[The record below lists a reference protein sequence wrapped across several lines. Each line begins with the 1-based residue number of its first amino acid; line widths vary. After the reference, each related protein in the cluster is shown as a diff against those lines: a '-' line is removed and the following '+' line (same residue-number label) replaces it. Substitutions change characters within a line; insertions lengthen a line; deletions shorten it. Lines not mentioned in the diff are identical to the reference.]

1 MDQLISS
8 IADKLAA
15 ASNLPADQLR
25 GLLEVP
31 PDPEMGDLALPC
43 FRLAKQLEKKPP
55 EIAADCAQ
63 ALKDAGPPIASVKA
77 AGPYLNVMLDRAA
90 LAGSVLGEVA
100 ASADGLPPSRPG
112 SGKTAVIEFS
122 SPNIA
127 KPFSIALLR
136 GTALGAALARIHEAL
151 GWRVVRC
158 NYFGDWGTQFGKVI
172 VAFRKWGSEEEL
184 QSAPIKHLLELYV
197 RFQEESKGDESLD
210 DLARETFKRLEEGSA
225 EEMEMWKRFRALSV
239 KRFDEIYVRLGLK
252 FDSEEGEAHYRD
264 KVPEAAEFLR
274 SRGLLEESQGAQVV
288 NLEPHKLGVMLVL
301 KSDDASIYASRDVAA
316 ARDRY
321 ARWKFDRLI
330 YVVGADQKL
339 HFKQLFKTLDL
350 AGCEWAA
357 DCRHVD
363 FGMVLIGGEKMAT
376 RAGRIVLLAD
386 VLADAAAKAREII
399 VEKNPDLANPVETA
413 AAVGRAAVL
422 FASLSVKR
430 NKTVDFVWERIVNF
444 EGETGPYLQYTHA
457 RLSSILRKAG
467 GEPPDSPDYSLLST
481 DEEHAAVKQLG
492 RAGRVLARAAGEGE
506 PALVA
511 TWLLELA
518 SAANAFYNRHK
529 VIDKDPPLKGARL
542 ALVDAV
548 RKRLRAGLELL
559 GIVPLEEM

>member
-15 ASNLPADQLR
+15 ATNLPVDQLR

-31 PDPEMGDLALPC
+31 PDAKMGDLALPC
-43 FRLAKQLEKKPP
+43 FRLAKQLKKKPP
-55 EIAADCAQ
+55 EIAADFAQ
-63 ALKDAGPPIASVKA
+63 ALKDAGSPIASARAV
-77 AGPYLNVMLDRAA
+77 GPYLNVMLDRAA
-90 LAGSVLGEVA
+90 LAESVLGKIA
-100 ASADGLPPSRPG
+100 ASADGLPASKPG

-127 KPFSIALLR
+127 KPFSVALLR

-151 GWRVVRC
+151 GWQVVRC

-184 QSAPIKHLLELYV
+184 RGAPIKHLLELYV
-197 RFQEESKGDESLD
+197 RFQDEAKGDESLD
-210 DLARETFKRLEEGSA
+210 EEARAVFKKLEEGSA
-225 EEMEMWKRFRALSV
+225 EELEMWQRFRSLSV
-239 KRFDEIYVRLGLK
+239 ERFDEIYARLGLK

-274 SRGLLEESQGAQVV
+274 AKGLLEESQGAQVV
-288 NLEPHKLGVMLVL
+288 DLEDHKLGVMLVL

-316 ARDRY
+316 ARDRH
-321 ARWKFDRLI
+321 ARWNFDRLV

-339 HFKQLFKTLDL
+339 HFKQLFKTLEL
-350 AGCEWAA
+350 AGCEWAGA
-357 DCRHVD
+357 CRHVD
-363 FGMVLIGGEKMAT
+363 FGMVLVGGEKMST

-386 VLADAAAKAREII
+386 VLADAAARAKEII
-399 VEKNPDLANPVETA
+399 AEKNPDLPNAAETA

-430 NKTVDFVWERIVNF
+430 TKTVDFDWERIVNF
-444 EGETGPYLQYTHA
+444 DGETGPYLQYTHA
-457 RLSSILRKAG
+457 RFCNILKKAG
-467 GEPPDSPDYSLLST
+467 MEIPDAPDYSLLST

-492 RAGRVLARAAGEGE
+492 RAGQVLSRAAEEAE

-511 TWLLELA
+511 TWLLDLA

-529 VIDKDPPLKGARL
+529 VIDKQPPLQGARL

-548 RKRLRAGLELL
+548 RKRLWAGLELL